1 MQTCTLTTMCREKPG
16 GERLSLNESGTAA
29 EFQVMTDAWGRYP
42 LLRSED
48 EIRWNR
54 VDSPYE
60 AGFFL
65 GGIMI
70 KVTFPDG
77 SAREY
82 EKGVQLYEI
91 ARSISEGLARNVLGA
106 VVNGETRGLQET
118 LTENASVRF
127 VRFEDPEG
135 KAIFGIPALI
145 LWRLPSSVCTPMC
158 VLPSDLP

>member
-1 MQTCTLTTMCREKPG
+1 MR
-16 GERLSLNESGTAA
+16 R
-29 EFQVMTDAWGRYP
+29 D
-42 LLRSED
+42 
-48 EIRWNR
+48 
-54 VDSPYE
+54 
-60 AGFFL
+60 FFL

-82 EKGVQLYEI
+82 EKGSVYEI

-135 KAIFGIPALI
+135 KAIFWHTSAHIMALAVQRLYPDVRFAIGPAI
-145 LWRLPSSVCTPMC
+145 DDGFYYDFDTEHRFSPE
-158 VLPSDLP
+158 DLERIE